1 MRLKMRSK
9 FLIFLLIF
17 SVILVGCSK
26 NAVNNQ
32 SPKATPTIL
41 GDGSSSTHN
50 AHNAHNTSHN
60 TSYPITVV
68 DDFGFRVTIDR
79 KPERIVSLSPS
90 NTENLFALSLRDE
103 IVGVT
108 DYCNFP
114 PEALNKTKIGGFTT
128 INIEKILQLNPDL
141 VVASYG
147 NGQQNVETMK
157 NLGLKV
163 IAFNPK
169 SIKDIERN
177 ILLLG
182 KITGKEREAME
193 IVEFMEKKVNESRN
207 DFKIKPRVMHI
218 LWHDPIWVSGSNTF
232 IDEIIKI
239 AGGENVFSDLDGWKI
254 VSKEDIISRNP
265 DVILISSG
273 SGMGGKGE
281 NYIYE
286 WVVRELDIDA
296 VKKGHVYV
304 IDADIISRP
313 SYRIVFALDNVST
326 ILRDVAASR

>member
-1 MRLKMRSK
+1 MVPKTKSKSRSK
-9 FLIFLLIF
+9 LLIFLLIF
-17 SVILVGCSK
+17 SVILVGCSE
-26 NAVNNQ
+26 NAANTP
-32 SPKATPTIL
+32 SLKATPTL
-41 GDGSSSTHN
+41 NASYKHNTSTHN
-50 AHNAHNTSHN
+50 T
-60 TSYPITVV
+60 TYPITVV
-68 DDFGFRVTIDR
+68 DDFGFKVTIDK
-79 KPERIVSLSPS
+79 KPERIVSLAPS
-90 NTENLFALSLRDE
+90 NTENLFALGLGDK

-108 DYCNFP
+108 DYCNYP

-169 SIKDIERN
+169 SIKDIERD

-182 KITGKEREAME
+182 KITGKEEKAKE
-193 IVEFMEKKVNESRN
+193 IVTFMEKKVNESRN

-239 AGGENVFSDLDGWKI
+239 AGGENTFSDLDGWKI

-265 DVILISSG
+265 DVILVNSG
-273 SGMGGKGE
+273 SGMGGKGK

-286 WVVRELDIDA
+286 WVIKELNIDA
-296 VKKGHVYV
+296 VRKGHVYV
-304 IDADIISRP
+304 VDADLISRP
-313 SYRIVFALDNVST
+313 SYRIVFALENIST
-326 ILRDVAASR
+326 ILREVVASK